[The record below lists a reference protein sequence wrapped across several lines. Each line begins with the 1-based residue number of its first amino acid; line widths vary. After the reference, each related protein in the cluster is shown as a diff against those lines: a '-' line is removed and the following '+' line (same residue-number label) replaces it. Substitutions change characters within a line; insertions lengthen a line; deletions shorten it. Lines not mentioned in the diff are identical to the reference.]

1 MCRKMFSQ
9 TRIKWPDEEIHT
21 DETFSQWMESI
32 DWREAAYKDLGG
44 WDKEWLN
51 TSRNQPDVTGR
62 WEGKGWIPKS
72 RRLGVVE
79 WLTFDRQEG
88 VILLLAP
95 APRWSHHPRWRHMTF
110 TSLNKISDSTQ
121 RHRLKPGFWAR
132 AIKNPL
138 TNPRFHWNR
147 CDALLSQAC
156 TYCAKKNSWY
166 YCSGQV
172 KWCLKKYIVLSS
184 KTKTKTRP
192 KIGRI

>member
-79 WLTFDRQEG
+79 WWSGWLLTVRKGTFCYSPQ
-88 VILLLAP
+88 LLVGLIIQDGGTWYS
-95 APRWSHHPRWRHMTF
+95 R
-110 TSLNKISDSTQ
+110 
-121 RHRLKPGFWAR
+121 RL
-132 AIKNPL
+132 
-138 TNPRFHWNR
+138 
-147 CDALLSQAC
+147 
-156 TYCAKKNSWY
+156 
-166 YCSGQV
+166 
-172 KWCLKKYIVLSS
+172 
-184 KTKTKTRP
+184 TK
-192 KIGRI
+192 